1 MAKAMLHFLPYA
13 LLLATFVV
21 ACHGQERK
29 VHIVYMGDRP
39 QGGFSVASTH
49 HSILQRALGSTLS
62 AKESLIYSYRKSF
75 NGFAA
80 RLSDEE
86 VAKLSEMEGVVSV
99 IPNHKLKLHTTRSW
113 DFMGFNKGQLGASIE
128 GEVIIGV
135 IDTGIWPESDSFND
149 KDFGP
154 PPPKWKGVCQGPNFT
169 CNNKLIG
176 ARFYNSEGE
185 YDSSEFHSPR
195 DSIGHGSH
203 TASTAAGREVAAS
216 YFGLA
221 NGTAR
226 GGVPGARIAVYKV
239 CWLSDCAT
247 ADILAAFDDAIADGV
262 DIISTSLGS
271 DVPIQYLK
279 DPIAIGSFHAM
290 KKGIL
295 TSSSAGNNGPY
306 PATVSN
312 YAPWILTVAAS
323 TIDRR
328 FTAKAVL
335 GNGQVYSG
343 FSINN
348 FDLNGKSYPL
358 IWGGDA
364 ANISKGASSEFAGNC
379 VPNTLSSDK
388 IKGKIVYCDS
398 FSDGS
403 DIRRAGG
410 MGTIMVDFPTDVAF
424 NYPLPSTQITIE
436 DGQKILNY
444 IRSTENPIATILVSD
459 PEHDKDVMAPSIASF
474 SSRGPNPLTPDILK
488 PDLTAPGVDILA
500 AWSPVA
506 PPSETFYEDT
516 RSVKYNI
523 ISGTS
528 MSCPHVSGAAAYL
541 KAAHPRWSA
550 AAIKSALMTTD
561 LEFAYGS
568 GQINPLKAVKPGLIF
583 DTSEADY
590 INFLCKQG
598 YNNTTLRIITGD
610 KNSSCG
616 STKPGKAWD
625 LNYPSFSLQLE
636 DGQEIK
642 AEFKRTVTNVGSPN
656 SNYTIAS
663 FSPHSTITVSVS
675 PSTLSF
681 SSVGERKSF
690 TVKVTGPKISQQPII
705 SGSIVLND
713 GVHQVRAPLVVY
725 TFLPGSIHI
734 SSSASQN
741 KKRFKGSSLYHRNG
755 MLRHT

>member
-1 MAKAMLHFLPYA
+1 MAKR
-13 LLLATFVV
+13 
-21 ACHGQERK
+21 ERFTLCTWE
-29 VHIVYMGDRP
+29 IGLREA
-39 QGGFSVASTH
+39 FSVASTH

-80 RLSDEE
+80 RLSNEE
-86 VAKLSEMEGVVSV
+86 VAKLS
-99 IPNHKLKLHTTRSW
+99 
-113 DFMGFNKGQLGASIE
+113 
-128 GEVIIGV
+128 
-135 IDTGIWPESDSFND
+135 
-149 KDFGP
+149 
-154 PPPKWKGVCQGPNFT
+154 
-169 CNNKLIG
+169 
-176 ARFYNSEGE
+176 
-185 YDSSEFHSPR
+185 
-195 DSIGHGSH
+195 
-203 TASTAAGREVAAS
+203 
-216 YFGLA
+216 
-221 NGTAR
+221 
-226 GGVPGARIAVYKV
+226 
-239 CWLSDCAT
+239 
-247 ADILAAFDDAIADGV
+247 
-262 DIISTSLGS
+262 
-271 DVPIQYLK
+271 
-279 DPIAIGSFHAM
+279 
-290 KKGIL
+290 
-295 TSSSAGNNGPY
+295 
-306 PATVSN
+306 
-312 YAPWILTVAAS
+312 
-323 TIDRR
+323 
-328 FTAKAVL
+328 
-335 GNGQVYSG
+335 
-343 FSINN
+343 
-348 FDLNGKSYPL
+348 
-358 IWGGDA
+358 
-364 ANISKGASSEFAGNC
+364 GASSEFAGNC

-488 PDLTAPGVDILA
+488 LKNTQ
-500 AWSPVA
+500 PVL
-506 PPSETFYEDT
+506 P
-516 RSVKYNI
+516 
-523 ISGTS
+523 
-528 MSCPHVSGAAAYL
+528 
-541 KAAHPRWSA
+541 
-550 AAIKSALMTTD
+550 TTTVLDSKKHAD

-705 SGSIVLND
+705 YGSIVLND

>member
-13 LLLATFVV
+13 LLLAAFVV

-49 HSILQRALGSTLS
+49 HSMLQRALGSTLS

-86 VAKLSEMEGVVSV
+86 VAKLS
-99 IPNHKLKLHTTRSW
+99 
-113 DFMGFNKGQLGASIE
+113 
-128 GEVIIGV
+128 
-135 IDTGIWPESDSFND
+135 GIWPESDSFND

-154 PPPKWKGVCQGPNFT
+154 PPTKWKGVCQGPNFT

-226 GGVPGARIAVYKV
+226 GGVPGARISVYKV
-239 CWLSDCAT
+239 CWLSDCAA

-271 DVPIQYLK
+271 DHPIQYLK

-290 KKGIL
+290 KNGIL
-295 TSSSAGNNGPY
+295 TSSSAGNTGPY

-364 ANISKGASSEFAGNC
+364 ANISKGASSEFAGDC
-379 VPNTLSSDK
+379 VLNTLSSDK

-410 MGTIMVDFPTDVAF
+410 VGTIMVDFPTDVAF
-424 NYPLPSTQITIE
+424 NYPYPQH
-436 DGQKILNY
+436 
-444 IRSTENPIATILVSD
+444 RS
-459 PEHDKDVMAPSIASF
+459 
-474 SSRGPNPLTPDILK
+474 
-488 PDLTAPGVDILA
+488 
-500 AWSPVA
+500 
-506 PPSETFYEDT
+506 
-516 RSVKYNI
+516 
-523 ISGTS
+523 
-528 MSCPHVSGAAAYL
+528 
-541 KAAHPRWSA
+541 
-550 AAIKSALMTTD
+550 
-561 LEFAYGS
+561 
-568 GQINPLKAVKPGLIF
+568 Q
-583 DTSEADY
+583 
-590 INFLCKQG
+590 
-598 YNNTTLRIITGD
+598 
-610 KNSSCG
+610 
-616 STKPGKAWD
+616 
-625 LNYPSFSLQLE
+625 
-636 DGQEIK
+636 
-642 AEFKRTVTNVGSPN
+642 
-656 SNYTIAS
+656 
-663 FSPHSTITVSVS
+663 
-675 PSTLSF
+675 
-681 SSVGERKSF
+681 
-690 TVKVTGPKISQQPII
+690 
-705 SGSIVLND
+705 
-713 GVHQVRAPLVVY
+713 
-725 TFLPGSIHI
+725 
-734 SSSASQN
+734 
-741 KKRFKGSSLYHRNG
+741 
-755 MLRHT
+755 